1 MIDILVQRGNGD
13 IAGSPVVDPL
23 ISSISV
29 AIARGRAEIDAQQSV
44 RKLRLVASLDA
55 RVRPGLLV
63 DVVDGI
69 SGICWRGKIVGVEH
83 VADGQTV
90 STRLDVEV
98 PL

>member
-1 MIDILVQRGNGD
+1 VIDILVQRGNGD

-23 ISSISV
+23 ISSIPV

-44 RKLRLVASLDA
+44 RKLRLVTSFDA

-63 DVVDGI
+63 DVVDGT
-69 SGICWRGKIVGVEH
+69 SGICRRGKIVGVEH